1 MDKQFLL
8 VEEGSLDQNNML
20 KFLQNSGMTDANV
33 IRYKQGTTKP
43 ELVSIESNDDVVEE
57 IEKRTTNKILDA
69 LAMFLDDRTERHM
82 ETSTDLFAMN
92 EKFINKLIFRG
103 TFDEFMKQFEEYLTK
118 FMKDDNN

>member
-43 ELVSIESNDDVVEE
+43 ELVSVEGNDDVMEE

-82 ETSTDLFAMN
+82 ETSADFFTMN

-103 TFDEFMKQFEEYLTK
+103 TFDEFMKQFEEYLKTIK
-118 FMKDDNN
+118 DNNN